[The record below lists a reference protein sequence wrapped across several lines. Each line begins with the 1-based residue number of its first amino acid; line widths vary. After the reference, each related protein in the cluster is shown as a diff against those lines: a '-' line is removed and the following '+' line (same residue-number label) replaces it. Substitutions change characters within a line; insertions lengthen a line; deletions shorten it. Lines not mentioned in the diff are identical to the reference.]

1 MLYLYDFWLR
11 RLTLRLA
18 LERRKDRRKK
28 SKLEEDDAN
37 ECDNEFDGDELD
49 CEENEIKSEMDV
61 LLDEMMK
68 RLIRENQDSDSEP
81 SSTSNYRVVFNS
93 SATSAKE
100 AKKFSLHE
108 VSWGIFFKVLQCNR
122 TNIELQRV
130 GTD

>member
-1 MLYLYDFWLR
+1 M
-11 RLTLRLA
+11 A